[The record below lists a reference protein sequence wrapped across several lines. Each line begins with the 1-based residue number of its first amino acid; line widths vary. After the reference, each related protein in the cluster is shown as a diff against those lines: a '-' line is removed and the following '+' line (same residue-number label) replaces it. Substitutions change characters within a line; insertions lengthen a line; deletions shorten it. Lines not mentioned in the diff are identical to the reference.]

1 MLQDTSARV
10 ATLHERCLASTPV
23 TQAIAGCFMDI
34 DRYLADYLVVFHS
47 PRVFVFAHC
56 VASGRSKSKVNMTY
70 TKS

>member
-34 DRYLADYLVVFHS
+34 DRYLADYLVVFYS
-47 PRVFVFAHC
+47 RRVFAFAHR
-56 VASGRSKSKVNMTY
+56 VASCGSKYRVNVTY
-70 TKS
+70 RKS